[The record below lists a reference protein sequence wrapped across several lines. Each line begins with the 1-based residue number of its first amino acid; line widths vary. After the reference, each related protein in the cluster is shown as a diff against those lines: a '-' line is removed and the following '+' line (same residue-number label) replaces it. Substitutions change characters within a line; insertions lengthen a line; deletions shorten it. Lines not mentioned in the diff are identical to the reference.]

1 CAVVTDIDRC
11 GGVDHVPVQLSLE
24 GRRHCGNRGAKGRAL
39 LGAKKMMYA
48 GLRNK
53 FRREIRGK
61 QPGHWGVDV
70 NAEAMNVAVKIYKKA
85 IADVKRRNGK
95 GLAEPAR
102 RLPKELD
109 IYAMP
114 GVPWPDTWADAS
126 AEQTAAVEACHWF
139 MAVTKPILADQLRND
154 KKAYLASTTDDMN
167 ASAACRDSSKEWGH
181 LRRHLRFGGRPS
193 RRFKGGKLLP
203 MQRDLNDRVI
213 AADGSQAADAFA
225 HSAQAEG
232 AHKLDRATGCHR
244 YNAAAHVDAKQ

>member
-1 CAVVTDIDRC
+1 
-11 GGVDHVPVQLSLE
+11 
-24 GRRHCGNRGAKGRAL
+24 
-39 LGAKKMMYA
+39 
-48 GLRNK
+48 
-53 FRREIRGK
+53 
-61 QPGHWGVDV
+61 
-70 NAEAMNVAVKIYKKA
+70 
-85 IADVKRRNGK
+85 
-95 GLAEPAR
+95 
-102 RLPKELD
+102 
-109 IYAMP
+109 
-114 GVPWPDTWADAS
+114 
-126 AEQTAAVEACHWF
+126 

-244 YNAAAHVDAKQ
+244 YNAAAHVDAKQVSLSLSSVPPKNIVSALISSGPKNRAAGNSAIANGLLKAGGRRSPTSFTQSTPRRCSWHRGLRVQR